1 MWHGVTQIWI
11 ELTWWQNSTKIE
23 ETKNNITN
31 SQFFHIY
38 CKHLACE
45 RGQIYAA
52 PWDFCLPCDTGS
64 YSETNHAI
72 TCTPCPD
79 GLTTHSPGR
88 TNSSECVKGEEL
100 SANIIITD
108 LLHVSCYKTVQSPR
122 AILSLSNN
130 SKNNVKTHFYY

>member
-1 MWHGVTQIWI
+1 MHGMWHGVTQIWI

-52 PWDFCLPCDTGS
+52 PWIFVYPVTQEVIVKRTMLLLAPLALMDSLPIVLGAPTVRNAWKVRNWVQILLLLIFCTYHVTKLF
-64 YSETNHAI
+64 NHQE
-72 TCTPCPD
+72 PFS
-79 GLTTHSPGR
+79 HW
-88 TNSSECVKGEEL
+88 V
-100 SANIIITD
+100 II
-108 LLHVSCYKTVQSPR
+108 LKTM
-122 AILSLSNN
+122 
-130 SKNNVKTHFYY
+130 